1 MIKLD
6 FITGKISLD
15 SEKYLNYTL
24 NQMLL
29 DNNNFFTLFFKDD
42 YKTATAFNKDMSVR
56 KVKIVAGDEHIIL
69 TFDIAK
75 FYNNKDK
82 SKILLDFVD
91 FDFSCV
97 KAISLNQI
105 KSKNIRQ
112 KFHNNILLILNNVIE
127 KNF

>member
-29 DNNNFFTLFFKDD
+29 DNNNFFTLFFKDE